1 MEKENFYVQKVV
13 LLLATIMPSKIPQKF
28 LL

>member
-13 LLLATIMPSKIPQKF
+13 LLLATIMASMIPQKF